1 VRDNGPGIPVEIRDR
16 LFEPFATYGKTGGTG
31 LGLAIVKNV
40 VTAHRG
46 KITFE
51 TQAGQGTEF
60 LIQIPQDASSRAV
73 A

>member
-1 VRDNGPGIPVEIRDR
+1 VRDNGPGIPDEIRGRIFD
-16 LFEPFATYGKTGGTG
+16 PFVINGKKGGSG
-31 LGLAIVKNV
+31 LGLAIANNI

-60 LIQIPQDASSRAV
+60 LIRIPQDAASRPIE
-73 A
+73 